1 MVKKAT
7 PKKEKIEK
15 EKREFDDP
23 LKNIDPIMEDIFSIE
38 EDDPEVVDNEEN
50 SAPSISRIQFPQ
62 LEAADENKKVE
73 EDIFSNI
80 PVTVT
85 VELGRS
91 ELSLKEVYELRDGS
105 IIELSRFV
113 GEPLDLVINGQVIA
127 HGEVVSVDNNYGLR
141 ITEIVAKA

>member
-23 LKNIDPIMEDIFSIE
+23 LKNIDPIMEDIFSVE
-38 EDDPEVVDNEEN
+38 EDDPEVIDNEEN

-113 GEPLDLVINGQVIA
+113 GEPLDLVINGQIIA